1 MPLKRD
7 IFLMSF
13 GPDPVQAEFCISII
27 YGSYCGDG
35 TDAVQRQSWRQN
47 LTLRNLLSKGQD
59 RARGG
64 EKGGKAGERVQ
75 IFSQSD

>member
-7 IFLMSF
+7 IFPMSF

-35 TDAVQRQSWRQN
+35 TDAVQRV
-47 LTLRNLLSKGQD
+47 GD
-59 RARGG
+59 RPWNS
-64 EKGGKAGERVQ
+64 ETYYLKVKIE
-75 IFSQSD
+75 